1 MQRKTPLPSVAER
14 LRALPAYPFALITQ
28 RVAELNAQ
36 GADIINLDV
45 GSPDMPPPKLV
56 IDTLSDAAHR
66 SDSHGYSGYRGT
78 PGFRQAVADYYAR
91 RFGITLNPN
100 THVLPLMGSKEGIV
114 NLSLAYLDRGDISL
128 VPEVGY
134 PAYSMG
140 ARLAGASVHW
150 VPNPESLGYLI
161 DFDALEHTLP
171 ANAKLIW
178 LNYPHN
184 PTGAVADDAF
194 YARAADFCRRH
205 DLLMASDN
213 PYVDVTFDG
222 FRAGSALK
230 PAGALD
236 IGIEFI
242 TFSKTFNMAGW
253 RLGAA
258 VGSPDVLRALLTVK
272 SNMDSGHFLP
282 VYEAGEAALEEVPD
296 EWIAARNMVYQRR
309 RDRILGAMPRIGL
322 APFRPL
328 GALYVWG
335 RVLDPS
341 LDGARYVEEA
351 LMTAHVSMAPG
362 AIYGPGGTQYVRM
375 SVCTVD
381 DRLEQ
386 ALDRLERWY
395 AGRS

>member
-1 MQRKTPLPSVAER
+1 MPPLAER

-28 RVAELNAQ
+28 RVAELNAR

-45 GSPDMPPPKLV
+45 GSPDMPPPEHV
-56 IDTLSDAAHR
+56 IDTLSDSAHR
-66 SDSHGYSGYRGT
+66 PDAHGYTGYRGT
-78 PGFRQAVADYYAR
+78 PGFRQAVADYYAH
-91 RFGITLNPN
+91 RFGITLNPATN
-100 THVLPLMGSKEGIV
+100 VLPLMGSKEGIV

-140 ARLAGASVHW
+140 AMLAGASVHW

-171 ANAKLIW
+171 AGAKLIW

-184 PTGAVADDAF
+184 PTGAVADEAF
-194 YARAADFCRRH
+194 YERAADFCRRH
-205 DLLMASDN
+205 GLLLASDN

-230 PAGALD
+230 PKGALD

-242 TFSKTFNMAGW
+242 SFSKTFNMAGW

-258 VGSPDVLRALLTVK
+258 VGAPDVLKALLTVK

-282 VYEAGEAALEEVPD
+282 VYEAGQAALEEYS
-296 EWIAARNMVYQRR
+296 ETWIGERNSVYARR
-309 RDRILGAMPRIGL
+309 RDRILEAMPRIGL
-322 APFRPL
+322 APFRPK

-335 RVLDPS
+335 RVLDPR

-351 LMTAHVSMAPG
+351 LMQAHVSMAPG
-362 AIYGPGGTQYVRM
+362 AIYGPGGAQYVRM

-381 DRLEQ
+381 ARLEQ
-386 ALDRLERWY
+386 ALARLEHWY